1 MDLIPLLA
9 DIDTLHEL
17 PGNPRQGNV
26 EAVALSYERFGQRKP
41 IVARRDG
48 TVIAGNHQLKAA
60 KQLGWS
66 KIAVVWVDDDD
77 ETASAFALADNRT
90 ADLGSYDEDLLA
102 ELLSRVEDLDLL
114 AATGYTQEDIDK
126 LLGTNGGTA
135 LLDPDYVPAPPSP
148 TTKAGD
154 VWLLGSHRLMCGDA
168 TLVADVDH
176 LMKGETADIVWTDP
190 PYGVSYVGKTKDA
203 LTISND
209 QDGSVLAGAF
219 DSVLRVAR
227 PGAAVYVAAPSGPAG
242 LVFAVELASRGLFRQ
257 KLVWVKNA
265 IVLGHSDYHYQHED
279 IYFGYTPGEG
289 RKGRGG
295 PKWYGDNAQSSVL
308 KHDKPSRSAEHPTM
322 KPVSLIEQ
330 CLGNNAT
337 SGELVLDLFG
347 GSGSTLVAAIELG
360 MRAFLMELDPAYV
373 DVICKRFQIA
383 SGELP
388 VREATGESH
397 DFVNE

>member
-135 LLDPDYVPAPPSP
+135 
-148 TTKAGD
+148 
-154 VWLLGSHRLMCGDA
+154 
-168 TLVADVDH
+168 
-176 LMKGETADIVWTDP
+176 I
-190 PYGVSYVGKTKDA
+190 
-203 LTISND
+203 
-209 QDGSVLAGAF
+209 
-219 DSVLRVAR
+219 
-227 PGAAVYVAAPSGPAG
+227 
-242 LVFAVELASRGLFRQ
+242 
-257 KLVWVKNA
+257 
-265 IVLGHSDYHYQHED
+265 
-279 IYFGYTPGEG
+279 
-289 RKGRGG
+289 
-295 PKWYGDNAQSSVL
+295 
-308 KHDKPSRSAEHPTM
+308 
-322 KPVSLIEQ
+322 LI
-330 CLGNNAT
+330 
-337 SGELVLDLFG
+337 
-347 GSGSTLVAAIELG
+347 I
-360 MRAFLMELDPAYV
+360 
-373 DVICKRFQIA
+373 
-383 SGELP
+383 
-388 VREATGESH
+388 
-397 DFVNE
+397 